1 MLHLMFSFDLVCFRF
16 DPDIRGVFFACAAR
30 FGIPARPPRWA
41 RPPSPPAPAGPP
53 APPAPPSDPEAA
65 VDAVAD
71 NMPPP
76 AASSTMSEASFVSVE
91 LHAVNEVD
99 QAVERC
105 LQAAEEERLRQESEA
120 HQRDI
125 VAARMELEKIRR
137 ETELARHRHAA
148 AAAME
153 AEGIKSRAYLA
164 DLPVSFS

>member
-1 MLHLMFSFDLVCFRF
+1 MFSFDLVRCRF

-41 RPPSPPAPAGPP
+41 RPPSPPAPAAAGPP

-91 LHAVNEVD
+91 LHAVSEVD

-105 LQAAEEERLRQESEA
+105 LLAAEEERLRQESEA

-125 VAARMELEKIRR
+125 IAAPCRKK
-137 ETELARHRHAA
+137 
-148 AAAME
+148 
-153 AEGIKSRAYLA
+153 KSRN
-164 DLPVSFS
+164 FT